1 MKKLQLKKV
10 LLVCGGAKSSRMSF
24 LGRLRSEWR
33 KVDMGGSRKAKNE
46 LTSFVHGPLFEYK
59 TGQVK
64 KIDRLYF
71 DISAGQAMKQMD
83 LWCFTSFAH
92 IFFAQIHICLTNK
105 EARIHL
111 WRAVR
116 NNRPEP
122 HPQACG

>member
-1 MKKLQLKKV
+1 MVLEMGFLFVPLV
-10 LLVCGGAKSSRMSF
+10 LLYDFIRCGKM
-24 LGRLRSEWR
+24 RSKKMEIQDVWILLFQTLIVR
-33 KVDMGGSRKAKNE
+33 ISKRSCEKAQCN
-46 LTSFVHGPLFEYK
+46 
-59 TGQVK
+59 
-64 KIDRLYF
+64 RLYF
-71 DISAGQAMKQMD
+71 DISAGQTMKQMD